1 MSIIFKKINITGE
14 KVRIRQIRTT
24 DAEEAYELLKNDTI
38 LSNIAWDGPADQ
50 RELYDTYSRWV
61 EEMKNG
67 EGCRLAIEHI
77 GQSGIVGCIDIRFPR
92 HPQQTDIGY
101 WLGEPFWNKG
111 YMTDAVR
118 LACYLSFHYLD
129 AVKTAAGVFAGNAG
143 SRRALEK
150 NGFSLD
156 GTMRSQAYKHGRWR
170 DVWLFSLLRS
180 EWESRQH
187 YFLPRSEDIVIAGKK
202 Q

>member
-1 MSIIFKKINITGE
+1 MPIIFKKLDITGE
-14 KVRIRQIRTT
+14 KVHLRQIRAN
-24 DAEEAYELLKNDTI
+24 DAEKAYLVLKNDAV
-38 LSNIAWDGPADQ
+38 LSNLAWDGPASQ
-50 RELYDTYSRWV
+50 QEVYTTYKQWE

-67 EGCRLAIEHI
+67 ESYRLAIERVEL
-77 GQSGIVGCIDIRFPR
+77 SGTIGCIDIRFPK
-92 HPQQTDIGY
+92 HPQQADIGY

-129 AVKTAAGVFAGNAG
+129 AIKTAAGVFVGNTG
-143 SRRALEK
+143 SKRALEK

-156 GTMRSQAYKHGRWR
+156 GTMRSQVYKRGEWR

-180 EWESRQH
+180 EWESRQN
-187 YFLPRSEDIVIAGKK
+187 YYLPGHEDIIIAGKE
-202 Q
+202 